1 MANFDVEATLAAA
14 QRSQE
19 NKMDTV
25 RALAEANAAFR
36 EAETRHVG
44 AWSAALN
51 AGWSSAELKKFG
63 LDEPAKKQRVRRRA
77 AQKKTHQDSPQPS
90 GQGEQTE

>member
-36 EAETRHVG
+36 EAGAGHVG
-44 AWSAALN
+44 AW
-51 AGWSSAELKKFG
+51 
-63 LDEPAKKQRVRRRA
+63 
-77 AQKKTHQDSPQPS
+77 
-90 GQGEQTE
+90 